1 MSDQF
6 TRRAPSPSAV
16 GYTLGRRKF
25 LRGAAGA
32 AGLGLILPSTLAACG
47 SDDESTA
54 DGADTGSAGTGS
66 ADTGSDTAT
75 APGTTAAA
83 GGASGEVTLGSNYSN
98 ALPQAGL
105 AAAAAALPN
114 KGVTVK
120 INEVDHN
127 TFQENITTYLQ
138 NPDDVVPWFAGYR
151 MRFFAAQDLLGD
163 ITDVWDRGLTDS
175 LSAGFKTA
183 STGDDGKQYF
193 VPWSYYI
200 WGIYYRPSLFE
211 ENGWTAPTTL
221 DELQSLSSDMQA
233 KGITPFA
240 FANDGRWPAMG
251 TFDQLNFRLNG
262 YQFHVDLMAGKE
274 SWTDERVKTVF
285 TTWESL
291 LPIHQENPNGRT
303 WEEAAAAV
311 VNKEAGMM
319 TIGTF
324 IGSQFPD
331 GDTSDLDFFT
341 FPELNPEFGVDT
353 VEAPID
359 GWMMAKDPS
368 NIDAAK
374 ELLYHFGTPEAQD
387 AYLAEDPSVVAPSS
401 EVTVA
406 YSPLQKKV
414 LDAVAAATTVTQF
427 LDRDT
432 SPEFASNVA
441 GPKLA
446 DFLADPSSIDSILSE
461 MQEQAEVIFAA

>member
-1 MSDQF
+1 M
-6 TRRAPSPSAV
+6 
-16 GYTLGRRKF
+16 K
-25 LRGAAGA
+25 GAAGA
-32 AGLGLILPSTLAACG
+32 AALGLLLPGVGRAQEGL
-47 SDDESTA
+47 EP
-54 DGADTGSAGTGS
+54 GTG
-66 ADTGSDTAT
+66 DLT
-75 APGTTAAA
+75 
-83 GGASGEVTLGSNYSN
+83 VGSNYSN
-98 ALPQAGL
+98 ALPQEGLL
-105 AAAAAALPN
+105 AAVNALPN
-114 KGVTVK
+114 KNIKVS

-138 NPDDVVPWFAGYR
+138 NPDDVIPWFAGYR

-163 ITDVWDRGLTDS
+163 ITDVWDAGLSS
-175 LSAGFKTA
+175 LLGEGFKVA

-193 VPWSYYI
+193 VPWTYYI
-200 WGIYYRPSLFE
+200 WGIYYRPSLFA
-211 ENGWTAPTTL
+211 ENGWTAPSTM
-221 DELQSLSSDMQA
+221 DELQSLASNMQE
-233 KGITPFA
+233 KNIVPFA

-274 SWTDERVKTVF
+274 SWTDERVKSVF

-324 IGSQFPD
+324 IGSQFPE

-341 FPELNPEFGVDT
+341 FPELNPEHGVGT

-359 GWMMAKDPS
+359 GWMMASDPR
-368 NIDAAK
+368 NAAAAK
-374 ELLYHFGTPEAQD
+374 ELLYHFGTAAAQE
-387 AYLAEDPSVVAPSS
+387 AYLSKDPSVVAPSQD
-401 EVTVA
+401 VDTTL
-406 YSPLQKKV
+406 YSPLQQKV
-414 LDAVAAATTVTQF
+414 LAAVAAAPSVTQF

-441 GPKLA
+441 GQAFA
-446 DFLADPSSIDSILSE
+446 DFLADPSKIDSILE
-461 MQEQAEVIFAA
+461 DMQAQAEAIFAG